1 MILSSVTSSKR
12 MLEASRKVSV
22 AATGCRNED
31 CAYSHL
37 KSLHLA
43 ASYAVRKKVDRR
55 FKVTLGIPSRS
66 PSFPLKRK
74 KGQGAIDLYVCNV
87 NSSVCVCPSVS
98 VCFCLCH
105 SVCLCLSV
113 CLSLS
118 LSLSLI
124 YVCPGDIHEMQHQGK
139 RDGER
144 GVGVYRLR
152 WQTASRYA
160 LGIFARPS
168 HGPIY
173 MSMP

>member
-1 MILSSVTSSKR
+1 MHLAGKLIAVIVTELVVILSSVTSSKR

-87 NSSVCVCPSVS
+87 NSSVCV
-98 VCFCLCH
+98 
-105 SVCLCLSV
+105 
-113 CLSLS
+113 
-118 LSLSLI
+118 LSLI
-124 YVCPGDIHEMQHQGK
+124 HI
-139 RDGER
+139 
-144 GVGVYRLR
+144 
-152 WQTASRYA
+152 
-160 LGIFARPS
+160 
-168 HGPIY
+168 
-173 MSMP
+173 